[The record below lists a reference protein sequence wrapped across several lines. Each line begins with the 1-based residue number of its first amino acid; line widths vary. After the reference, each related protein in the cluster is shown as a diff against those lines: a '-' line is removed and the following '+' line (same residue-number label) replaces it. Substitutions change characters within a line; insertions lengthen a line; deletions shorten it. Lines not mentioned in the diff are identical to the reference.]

1 MLYTLLKFLGWGMLL
16 AFIGV
21 CVGWA
26 LRSLTFRTEQARAIG
41 SNVDAAELERLR
53 MRLAD
58 LEPVVAERDR
68 LRIQLADV
76 RHADSPGIVGGE
88 IPEAPESEQRPDA
101 EPPAQPR
108 SVVVGGPD
116 VLPPGHGDMASS
128 RDDAAALPG
137 ESAGGEFVDVEHS
150 SDGADRVADLDGRDV
165 STLLG
170 SVGGTTGPD
179 DVAEVEEPRVLDL
192 DAAARILGRK
202 VTLDDLTVI
211 EGIGPKICELCSG
224 MGITTWRTLADTDV
238 ADLQSMLDAA
248 GSRYAVHKPATWP
261 RQAALLAAGRWEEFT
276 TVTDDL
282 EGGA

>member
-1 MLYTLLKFLGWGMLL
+1 MLYTLLKFFGWGILL
-16 AFIGV
+16 ACIGV

-26 LRSLTFRTEQARAIG
+26 LRSLKCRTELARAAG
-41 SNVDAAELERLR
+41 STVDAGELERLR
-53 MRLAD
+53 GRLAD

-88 IPEAPESEQRPDA
+88 IPDAPEPDQRSDEESEAHPDSA
-101 EPPAQPR
+101 EVTEPVAAPA
-108 SVVVGGPD
+108 
-116 VLPPGHGDMASS
+116 HGETASS
-128 RDDAAALPG
+128 HDDTSAVTGEGPGG
-137 ESAGGEFVDVEHS
+137 ESDDVEHS
-150 SDGADRVADLDGRDV
+150 PQGADGAADLDGRDIP
-165 STLLG
+165 G
-170 SVGGTTGPD
+170 SAGGPTGPD
-179 DVAEVEEPRVLDL
+179 DVAGGEEPRPLDL
-192 DAAARILGRK
+192 DTAARVLGRK

-224 MGITTWRTLADTDV
+224 IGITTWRTLADTDV

-261 RQAALLAAGRWEEFT
+261 LQAGLLADGRWEEFT

-282 EGGA
+282 GGGT